1 MIEIFSHD
9 VNVVPDDDAEGILII
24 SGKGW
29 ENEPFKLYLNKT
41 EASVLLWQLTYY
53 IEGFENG

>member
-9 VNVVPDDDAEGILII
+9 VSFAPDEDEGDEVFVI

-29 ENEPFKLYLNKT
+29 EGEPFKLYLK
-41 EASVLLWQLTYY
+41 EDMVKDLIWQMSFHFFP
-53 IEGFENG
+53 GG